1 MFKLIQLHYFVT
13 TVEAGSVTQ
22 AAKNLFI
29 SQPALSK
36 QLSLLEK
43 ELNCELI
50 QRKTSGIEL
59 TKAGKYFYDKA
70 VVILRDAESLAKSM
84 EAFSSKKTIMIG
96 ALPSIGSYFLPS
108 VISKIGSSFKVDLTI
123 KDTTQELIDLLDS
136 DSIDFAYVQD
146 TRKLKGNIKCKELFW
161 ESYDAIV
168 PGLQASES
176 TITLDEF
183 LQHNLILHKHPCDIR
198 VYIEKYCRDQS
209 LDFNVSIDLEANES
223 IIPFVSK
230 GIGSSVLPRM
240 VTSQV
245 QDHSTKILLLEGEK
259 LQRRVDFLYKPML
272 KEIALK
278 LIAYSLESSSI

>member
-1 MFKLIQLHYFVT
+1 
-13 TVEAGSVTQ
+13 
-22 AAKNLFI
+22 
-29 SQPALSK
+29 
-36 QLSLLEK
+36 
-43 ELNCELI
+43 
-50 QRKTSGIEL
+50 
-59 TKAGKYFYDKA
+59 
-70 VVILRDAESLAKSM
+70 
-84 EAFSSKKTIMIG
+84 MIG

-245 QDHSTKILLLEGEK
+245 QDHSTKILLLEGK
-259 LQRRVDFLYKPML
+259 NYRGVWIF
-272 KEIALK
+272 I
-278 LIAYSLESSSI
+278 